1 MTTKP
6 LDLYK
11 KYHADRDDER
21 LGLFQ
26 ALVEQFEIR
35 SALYPGS
42 YVHVTPSFVFPRV
55 VYADMMPEAK
65 DFYASEEVRRFVER
79 RKLYPEQPEFS
90 FHLGDYRQGL
100 DMPKNSVDL
109 LISQYAGFVSQACKG
124 YLKPGGLLV
133 ANNSHGDAGM
143 ANLDDEFKLVAVYN
157 RRGDKFSLSDK
168 DLDGYFIPKQDMEI
182 TRQYLEELG
191 RGVGYTKSAAGYLFE
206 KVV

>member
-1 MTTKP
+1 MSKP

-11 KYHADRDDER
+11 KFHTDRDDER

-26 ALVEQFEIR
+26 ALAARFQIR

-42 YVHVTPSFVFPRV
+42 YVHITPSFVFPRV

-65 DFYASEEVRRFVER
+65 DFYASQEVNRLVER
-79 RKLYPEQPEFS
+79 RKLYSDQADYS
-90 FHLGDYRQGL
+90 FQLGDYRQGL
-100 DMPKNSVDL
+100 ELPKDSVDL

-143 ANLDDEFKLVAVYN
+143 ADLDDEFKLVGVYN
-157 RRGDKFSLSDK
+157 RRGEKYSISEK
-168 DLDGYFIPKQDMEI
+168 DLDKYFIPKQDRGI
-182 TRQYLEELG
+182 TKDYLEQLG
-191 RGVGYTKSAAGYLFE
+191 RGLGYTKSAVGYIF
-206 KVV
+206 KKAV